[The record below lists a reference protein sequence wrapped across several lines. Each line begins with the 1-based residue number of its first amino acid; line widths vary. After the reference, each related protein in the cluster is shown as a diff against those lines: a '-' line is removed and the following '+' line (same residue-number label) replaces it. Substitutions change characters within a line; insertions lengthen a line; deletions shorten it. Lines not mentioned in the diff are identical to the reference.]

1 MRILDRYVLRE
12 FVVFT
17 SMGLSALVVIW
28 LVVDIFE
35 KLDTFIDHSAALKH
49 VLLYYAYGLP
59 MVLILVLPT
68 SLLLG
73 CLLALGHLTK
83 SKEIVAMRSAGLSL
97 MRIYTSILFFS
108 IAISVVSFGLGGFA
122 APHSTSRKQDVWDYE
137 IMNRVRP
144 TVLQRSNVHYLG
156 KAGRVYLIKTYDVK
170 AKKMRDVV
178 VQDFS
183 GGTLVRRIDARQC
196 VWEGDKWLFTAGY
209 VRTFGSE
216 GEEAESFAARSFPE
230 ITEVPDDFAK
240 MERTTEEMNILQFAR
255 YTKRVAQSGG
265 NTQKLNVEFH
275 TKMAFPFANL
285 IVVLI
290 GASLAGAVHRGGIAI
305 GSGLALTISF
315 LYYGFIRA
323 GEALGNSGTLPAP
336 LAAWIGNAFFLTL
349 GLVLLK
355 RAQR

>member
-12 FVVFT
+12 FLVFT
-17 SMGLSALVVIW
+17 SMGLSALVAIW
-28 LVVDIFE
+28 LVVDVFE
-35 KLDTFIDHSAALKH
+35 KLDSFIDHSASLKH

-83 SKEIVAMRSAGLSL
+83 NKEITAMRSAGLSL
-97 MRIYTSILFFS
+97 MRIYASILLCS
-108 IAISVVSFGLGGFA
+108 VAISIVSFGLGGFG
-122 APHSTSRKQDVWDYE
+122 APHSTARKQDIWDYE
-137 IMNRVRP
+137 IMNRMRP
-144 TVLQRSNVHYLG
+144 TVQKRTNVHYLG
-156 KAGRVYLIKTYDVK
+156 RDGRVYLIKSYDVK
-170 AKKMRDVV
+170 AKKMRDIV

-209 VRTFGSE
+209 VRTFAPD
-216 GEEAESFAARSFPE
+216 GEHAESFAAKSFPE
-230 ITEVPDDFAK
+230 IAEKPEDFAK
-240 MERTTEEMNILQFAR
+240 MERTTEEMNILDFAR
-255 YTKRVAQSGG
+255 YTKRVGQSGG
-265 NTQKLNVEFH
+265 NTQKLSVELH
-275 TKMAFPFANL
+275 TKVAFPFANL
-285 IVVLI
+285 VVVLI

-305 GSGLALTISF
+305 GSGLALAISF

-323 GEALGNSGTLPAP
+323 GEALGNSGTLPPP
-336 LAAWIGNAFFLTL
+336 LAAWMGNAFFLLL
-349 GLVLLK
+349 GLLLLR